1 MSIPT
6 DSVYICSTHRL
17 ARATQ
22 KLLNQQA
29 KSSKQPVWIAP
40 QVTTLTQWL
49 QDFTTQMLLCGG
61 IPPNM
66 LPIRQLSNFAENLL
80 WQQAIAD
87 CLQKHE
93 YAALFNVQSLA
104 DAAQAANQL
113 LIEWQIADDEI
124 NSDFLSVETRQFLRW
139 RAVFRELCKK
149 HDALEAARILALQ
162 ADVLQ
167 DFGHDFP
174 KKITLLGFDR
184 ITPLLQKIT
193 CVLQAKGCMVNFVA
207 AKAPQ
212 NASIQTGLNDI
223 ESECRAAVAWAQ
235 DTLKTNPQARLAIVS
250 PVLPRIRRLLQDL
263 LDDTFHPETLHANQA
278 EIPRIYDFSLG
289 EPLAQHPL
297 VSTALNLL
305 RLACNPRA
313 RLQADI
319 SNLLLDIYWGAWDE
333 RDLRAQID
341 ARMRK
346 KCVRNLGLEKLVQLV
361 AQYAENSVLLQN
373 LQALLAF
380 RADLRNRLP
389 STWNKAFQA
398 LLPQLQW
405 ANTRALSSHEYQA
418 RRAWEKILQ
427 QFSTLDT
434 ICGNISGPDAVR
446 QLRQM
451 CLQQLHQPES
461 KTEAHILVLGML
473 EQPVNALDG
482 MWVIGMND
490 LHWPPPP
497 RPNPLL
503 PYALQRIQGMPGADS
518 AVQAVFGRQIFE
530 RLGQSATQVILSYA
544 KHEDDREL
552 RPSPLLADL
561 PHLNGTRGIVTLAE
575 QMATPKKLETLNDHL
590 APPVGELEQ
599 VRGGTKLLE
608 AQAICP
614 AWAFYQYRLGAT
626 RLEEPSDGLDQMLRG
641 SLVHATLQQF
651 WETHH
656 DSGVFKRTD
665 LPDLITAAVDAA
677 LALNP
682 DLATL
687 PTTLVQI
694 ERRRLVLLLETWL
707 ALEAERTPFNVH
719 ACEQEEIIHVQGL
732 QIRCRIDRIDALE
745 EGLLVIDYKTGTLPK
760 MAAWADERV
769 TEPQLPFY
777 ASIVLQNEAVV
788 GACFARVNI
797 EECKL
802 DGASEAN
809 IGAGFKPMHEMK
821 SNQTLRQ
828 FGGFDALLEHWRTQ
842 LNLIAAE
849 TVQGVADVRFA
860 DEADLAYCDV
870 KPLLRIP
877 ERQWQFEQG
886 LNE

>member
-1 MSIPT
+1 MLNPT

-22 KLLNQQA
+22 KSLNQQA
-29 KSSKQPVWIAP
+29 KSSGQTVWATP

-49 QDFTTQMLLCGG
+49 QDFTTQLLLCGE
-61 IPPNM
+61 IAPDTF
-66 LPIRQLSNFAENLL
+66 PIRQLSSFAENLL
-80 WQQAIAD
+80 WQQAVAD

-104 DAAQAANQL
+104 DAAQSANQL

-139 RAVFRELCKK
+139 RAVFREFCKK
-149 HDALEAARILALQ
+149 HDALESARILALQ
-162 ADVLQ
+162 ADILQ
-167 DFGHDFP
+167 DYGQNLP
-174 KKITLLGFDR
+174 KKIKLLGFDR

-193 CVLQAKGCMVNFVA
+193 SALQAKDSIVDFVSVN
-207 AKAPQ
+207 APHSMPLQ
-212 NASIQTGLNDI
+212 ADLDDV
-223 ESECRAAVAWAQ
+223 EAECRAAVAWAQ
-235 DTLKTNPQARLAIVS
+235 DALKINPQARLAIVS
-250 PVLPRIRRLLQDL
+250 PVLPHIRRLLQDL

-278 EIPRIYDFSLG
+278 EVPRIYDFSLG

-313 RLQADI
+313 NLQADI

-346 KCVRNLGLEKLVQLV
+346 KCVRSLSLEKLVQLV

-380 RADLRNRLP
+380 RTDLHNRLP
-389 STWNKAFQA
+389 SAWNKAFQA

-405 ANTRALSSHEYQA
+405 ANARALSSHEYQA
-418 RRAWEKILQ
+418 QRAWEKILQ
-427 QFSTLDT
+427 QFSTLDA
-434 ICGNISGPDAVR
+434 ICGNISGSDAAR
-446 QLRQM
+446 ELRQM
-451 CLQQLHQPES
+451 CLQQLHQPEN
-461 KTEAHILVLGML
+461 KTEARILVLGML
-473 EQPVNALDG
+473 EQPANALDG
-482 MWVIGMND
+482 LWVIGMND

-503 PYALQRIQGMPGADS
+503 PYALQRTKDMPGADS
-518 AVQAVFGRQIFE
+518 ATQTIFGKQVFE
-530 RLGQSATQVILSYA
+530 RLVLSATQVIFSYA
-544 KHEDDREL
+544 KHEGNREL
-552 RPSPLLADL
+552 RPSPLLEDL
-561 PHLNGTRGIVTLAE
+561 PYLNSTRSITTLAE
-575 QMATPKKLETLNDHL
+575 QMAIPKKLETLNDHL
-590 APPVGELEQ
+590 APPVGESEQ

-614 AWAFYQYRLGAT
+614 AWAFYRYRLGAT

-641 SLVHATLQQF
+641 SLVHAALQQF
-651 WETHH
+651 WEKHH
-656 DSGVFKRTD
+656 DSDVFKRID

-677 LALNP
+677 LALTP

-687 PTTLVQI
+687 PAALVQI
-694 ERRRLVLLLETWL
+694 ERRRLVSLLETWL
-707 ALEAERTPFNVH
+707 ALEAERTPFSVQ

-760 MAAWADERV
+760 MTAWADERV

-777 ASIVLQNEAVV
+777 ASIVLQNEEVV
-788 GACFARVNI
+788 GACFARVNV

-802 DGASEAN
+802 EGASEAN
-809 IGAGFKPMHEMK
+809 IGGGFKPMHEMK

-828 FGGFDALLEHWRTQ
+828 FSGFDALLGHWRRQ

-849 TVQGVADVRFA
+849 IVQGVADVRFA
-860 DEADLAYCDV
+860 NEADLAYCDV
-870 KPLLRIP
+870 EPLLRIP

>member
-1 MSIPT
+1 MSNQT
-6 DSVYICSTHRL
+6 DCVYICSTHRL

-22 KLLNQQA
+22 KSLNQQE
-29 KSSKQPVWIAP
+29 KSNGKTVWATP

-49 QDFTTQMLLCGG
+49 QDLTTQLLLCGE
-61 IPPNM
+61 IPPDTF
-66 LPIRQLSNFAENLL
+66 PVRQLSSFAETLL

-167 DFGHDFP
+167 DYGQNLP

-184 ITPLLQKIT
+184 ITSLLQKIISA
-193 CVLQAKGCMVNFVA
+193 LQAKGSIVGFVA
-207 AKAPQ
+207 VNAPHSMPLQ
-212 NASIQTGLNDI
+212 ADLDDM
-223 ESECRAAVAWAQ
+223 EAECRAAVAWAQ
-235 DTLKTNPQARLAIVS
+235 DALKVNPQARLAIVS
-250 PVLPRIRRLLQDL
+250 PVLPRVRRLLQDL

-278 EIPRIYDFSLG
+278 EAPRIYDFSLG
-289 EPLAQHPL
+289 EPLARHPL

-305 RLACNPRA
+305 RLACNPRTS
-313 RLQADI
+313 LQADI

-346 KCVRNLGLEKLVQLV
+346 KCVRSLTLEKLVQLV

-373 LQALLAF
+373 LQALLVF
-380 RADLRNRLP
+380 RTDLHNRLP
-389 STWNKAFQA
+389 SAWNKAFQA

-405 ANTRALSSHEYQA
+405 ANTRTLSSHEYQA
-418 RRAWEKILQ
+418 QRAWEKILQ
-427 QFSTLDT
+427 QFSTLDA
-434 ICGNISGPDAVR
+434 ICGNISGQDAVR

-461 KTEAHILVLGML
+461 KTEARILVLGML
-473 EQPVNALDG
+473 EQPAYMLDG
-482 MWVIGMND
+482 IWVIGMND

-503 PYALQRIQGMPGADS
+503 PYALQRIKDMPGADS
-518 AVQAVFGRQIFE
+518 ATQTSFGKKIFE
-530 RLGQSATQVILSYA
+530 RLRQSATQVIFSYA
-544 KHEDDREL
+544 KHEGDREL
-552 RPSPLLADL
+552 RPSPLLGDL
-561 PHLNGTRGIVTLAE
+561 PHLNSTRSIATLAE
-575 QMATPKKLETLNDHL
+575 QMATPKKLEALNDCL
-590 APPVGELEQ
+590 APPVGESEQ

-626 RLEEPSDGLDQMLRG
+626 RLEEPSDGLDQLLRG
-641 SLVHATLQQF
+641 SLVHAALQQF

-656 DSGVFKRTD
+656 DSSVFKRTD
-665 LPDLITAAVDAA
+665 LPDLIIAAVDAA

-687 PTTLVQI
+687 PAALVQI

-707 ALEAERTPFNVH
+707 VLEAERTPFSVQ

-802 DGASEAN
+802 EGASEAN

-828 FGGFDALLEHWRTQ
+828 FSGFVVLLEHWHTQ

-849 TVQGVADVRFA
+849 IVQGVADVRFA
-860 DEADLAYCDV
+860 NEADLAYCDV